1 MAEKNPHAALIKFG
15 LAQDAVVH
23 MADSGVREALTIMAY
38 RHTPDQHV
46 SFDLTEEK
54 AMELAKD
61 IVEYVKKRRK
71 QRAKVH
77 RSVERDRKR
86 CQSSQ

>member
-1 MAEKNPHAALIKFG
+1 MPEKNPHAALIKFG

-46 SFDLTEEK
+46 SFDLTEER
-54 AMELAKD
+54 ALELAKD
-61 IVEYVKKRRK
+61 IVTYVKKRQK
-71 QRAKVH
+71 ARARIH
-77 RSVERDRKR
+77 RSIERDRKR
-86 CQSSQ
+86 CR